1 MFKTKKVLG
10 LIGAAALAAGVLLA
24 QAPPMH
30 GERGEHF
37 KQFVADQLGLT
48 DAQKAQ
54 AKEIFNAARDQA
66 EPLADQLRQ
75 GHEAMTAAV
84 KANKPDSELDQL
96 AQKQGALMGQLSAI
110 HAKAFAKF
118 YAILTPEQQAKADK
132 LHDHFRGMM
141 QHRFGGLGSGDGR

>member
-1 MFKTKKVLG
+1 MFKTKRVVG

-24 QAPPMH
+24 QAPAAH

-37 KQFVADQLGLT
+37 KQFLAGQLGLP

-54 AKEIFNAARDQA
+54 AKEIFSAARDQA
-66 EPLADQLRQ
+66 KPLTDQLRQ

-84 KANKPDSELDQL
+84 KANRPDSELDQL

-118 YAILTPEQQAKADK
+118 YAMLTPEQQAKADK
-132 LHDHFRGMM
+132 LHEQFRGMLR
-141 QHRFGGLGSGDGR
+141 HRFGGVGSGEGR